1 MSTLTLPEKAIQRKW
16 LVVDAKDVVL
26 GRLAS
31 RVAYLLKGKHK
42 PVYDPA
48 HDMGDHVIVVNANF
62 AKLTGDKFTSKTY
75 FRHST
80 HMGGGKEITYQHLLA
95 KDPEKPIRKAVWG
108 MLPKNT
114 LGRRML
120 LKLHVYGG
128 AEHPHFAQKPESID
142 ITKV

>member
-48 HDMGDHVIVVNANF
+48 HDMGDHVIVVNANL

-80 HMGGGKEITYQHLLA
+80 HMGGGKEITYQHLLV

>member
-1 MSTLTLPEKAIQRKW
+1 MSTVILPEKDIQRKW

-31 RVAYLLKGKHK
+31 RVAHILKGKHK
-42 PVYDPA
+42 PVYDTH
-48 HDMGDHVIVVNANF
+48 HDTGDYVIVINANL
-62 AKLTGDKFTSKTY
+62 AKLTGDKATSKTY

-80 HMGGGKEITYQHLLA
+80 YMGGGKEITYQHLLA

-128 AEHPHFAQKPESID
+128 AEHPHSAQKPESID

>member
-1 MSTLTLPEKAIQRKW
+1 MKTVTLSEKQVPRKW
-16 LVVDAKDVVL
+16 FVVDAKDVVL

-31 RVAYLLKGKHK
+31 RVAHILKGKHK
-42 PVYDPA
+42 PSYDA
-48 HDMGDHVIVVNANF
+48 HHDMGDHVIVINAEK
-62 AKLTGDKFTSKTY
+62 AKLTGNKFSAKTY

-80 HMGGGKEITYQHLLA
+80 YPGGGKFVTYQHLLQ
-95 KDPEKPIRKAVWG
+95 KDVEKPIRKAVLG

-128 AEHPHFAQKPESID
+128 AEHPHVAQKPENLD
-142 ITKV
+142 ITRI